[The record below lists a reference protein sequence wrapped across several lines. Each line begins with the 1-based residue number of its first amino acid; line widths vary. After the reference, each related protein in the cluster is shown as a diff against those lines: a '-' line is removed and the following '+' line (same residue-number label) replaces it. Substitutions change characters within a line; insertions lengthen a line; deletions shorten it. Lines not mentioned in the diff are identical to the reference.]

1 MSGKRAEGP
10 GDGLPGGSG
19 KRGIPAVAPTTTLSS
34 AKEEAIDVLA
44 ECFAQDL
51 MPVEDFERRVSIVHA
66 AASMSELSEAVEGI
80 RTRGAGAPQGEQR
93 AQVESLQRMRPDVPA
108 GRVRQSDRAIAVLGS
123 TKRVGNWVPARRN
136 TAVSLLG
143 STVLDLREALLGPGE
158 CTFSVAAFLGEVEII
173 VPPGLYVECA
183 GSAVLG
189 SFGEELRRD
198 QQAALDPDAP
208 RVRIE
213 GIAVLGSVEIEY
225 RRSGESKKQA
235 RRRLRTE
242 TKENKRLGKIEKRES
257 RRRLRREAKE
267 NKRLSRI
274 VKREARRRLK

>member
-1 MSGKRAEGP
+1 MSRKKGTRSRDGVP
-10 GDGLPGGSG
+10 GVPVM
-19 KRGIPAVAPTTTLSS
+19 PAAVPTTTLAE

-44 ECFAQDL
+44 ECFAHDL

-66 AASMSELSEAVEGI
+66 AASMPELSEAVEGI
-80 RTRGAGAPQGEQR
+80 RTRGGGAAEGGQR
-93 AQVESLQRMRPDVPA
+93 AKVEALQRMRPDVPA
-108 GRVRQSDRAIAVLGS
+108 GRVRPSDRAIAVLGS
-123 TKRVGNWVPARRN
+123 TKRAGNWVPARRN
-136 TAVSLLG
+136 SVVSVLG
-143 STVLDLREALLGPGE
+143 STTLDLREALLGPGE
-158 CTFSVAAFLGEVEII
+158 CTFSVAAFLGSVEII
-173 VPPGLYVECA
+173 VPPGLHVECA

-189 SFGEELRRD
+189 SFGEEMRRD
-198 QQAALDPDAP
+198 LRATLDPDAP

-225 RRSGESKKQA
+225 RRSGESKRQA

-242 TKENKRLGKIEKRES
+242 ARENKRLGKIEKRES

-267 NKRLSRI
+267 DRRLSRI